1 MINRR
6 IFSLA
11 AGAAALG
18 GAGIVRAQSEAPII
32 LGQSAPFSGPAAQLG
47 IQFYQGAKLYLDQY
61 NAVPGHRDV
70 EIGGRGGHLAGAQG
84 PTHGVDTQ
92 ATAGIRPHAAGAEQL
107 CQFDRGLRVGRA
119 ASVAEEPSR

>member
-6 IFSLA
+6 HFSIV
-11 AGAAALG
+11 AGAAAVG
-18 GAGIVRAQSEAPII
+18 GFQLARAQSETPIV

-70 EIGGRGGHLAGAQG
+70 EI
-84 PTHGVDTQ
+84 
-92 ATAGIRPHAAGAEQL
+92 
-107 CQFDRGLRVGRA
+107 
-119 ASVAEEPSR
+119 